1 MFSLSLLLPPHY
13 ILRAQVVA
21 VCATFSISHLHY
33 ILHAPVVGI
42 SLIHCPF
49 GFFKITLFVS
59 TFNVFQNMNSWQ
71 LVVQRHC
78 SRKGKAYK
86 LKNRESYIIRQTV
99 CSLIY
104 TYIYIALAIDLHLHL
119 HDIPPFSPATV
130 YHVRRAKR
138 SDEVGRQKR

>member
-1 MFSLSLLLPPHY
+1 MMYSTHVLYVYIYTYIYTYIYLFSLSLLLPPHY

-21 VCATFSISHLHY
+21 VCATFSISHLPY

-86 LKNRESYIIRQTV
+86 LKNRESYIILRWRSPD
-99 CSLIY
+99 CL
-104 TYIYIALAIDLHLHL
+104 LLDLHLHL
-119 HDIPPFSPATV
+119 HCI
-130 YHVRRAKR
+130 
-138 SDEVGRQKR
+138 GN